1 MISKKLLLLLTLLL
15 LLFFTLG
22 CEKEDNP
29 LSLEEQVIG
38 TWVLVKIIYETPDG
52 TIEFTP
58 DAANISIT
66 LVINSDHTFS
76 ANVTQE
82 DSTETVIGTWAVENG
97 KVTIEST
104 SDVEP
109 QVMDYTIDNNVLRM
123 TINYSEDATSTQT
136 VTLVFNKK

>member
-1 MISKKLLLLLTLLL
+1 MISKKLLLLLALL

-29 LSLEEQVIG
+29 VSPEDQVIG
-38 TWVLVKIIYETPDG
+38 TWVLTKIIYTTPNG

-58 DAANISIT
+58 EAASISIT

-76 ANVTQE
+76 ANVTQD
-82 DSTETVIGTWAVENG
+82 DSTETIVGTWNVENG

-104 SDVEP
+104 ADVEP
-109 QVMDYTIDNNVLRM
+109 QVMDYSIEGDVLRM
-123 TINYSEDATSTQT
+123 TINYTDDTGTQT

>member
-1 MISKKLLLLLTLLL
+1 MISKRLLLLLTLLS

-29 LSLEEQVIG
+29 VSPEEQVIG
-38 TWVLVKIIYETPDG
+38 TWVLAKIIYTTPDG

-82 DSTETVIGTWAVENG
+82 DSTETIVGTWTVVNG

-104 SDVEP
+104 ADEEP

-123 TINYSEDATSTQT
+123 TINYTDETGTQT